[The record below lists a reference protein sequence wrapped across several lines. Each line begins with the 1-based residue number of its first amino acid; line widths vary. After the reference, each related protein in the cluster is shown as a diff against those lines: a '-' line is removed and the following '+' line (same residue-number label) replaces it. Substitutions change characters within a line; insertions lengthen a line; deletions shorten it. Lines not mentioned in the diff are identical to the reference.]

1 MKVRLSRMESRS
13 FLSLL
18 SEGLKLLETRRLWR
32 KRQVIKMFTDNSRKE
47 ERFSRKEERFSR
59 KEERF
64 SRKEERG
71 KRKENTLSTES
82 C

>member
-1 MKVRLSRMESRS
+1 
-13 FLSLL
+13 
-18 SEGLKLLETRRLWR
+18 
-32 KRQVIKMFTDNSRKE
+32 MFTAYSGKE
-47 ERFSRKEERFSR
+47 EMFSRKEERGRR